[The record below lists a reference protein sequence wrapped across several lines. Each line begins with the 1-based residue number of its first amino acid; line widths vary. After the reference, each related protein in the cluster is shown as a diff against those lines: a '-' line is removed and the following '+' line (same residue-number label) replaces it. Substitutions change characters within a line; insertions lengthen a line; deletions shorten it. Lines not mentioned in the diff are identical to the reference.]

1 MAGVFFATQVGY
13 INPDNFVLNNS
24 ILVVAYVVFGGMGSL
39 PGAMAGAAVLTWL
52 PEFLKDQVPAE
63 DRQMW
68 IGAVVLLMM
77 IFRPAG
83 LIPAKRRAAELKG
96 LDRRR
101 RREPARFRAGEGWGT
116 VMTAVT

>member
-1 MAGVFFATQVGY
+1 
-13 INPDNFVLNNS
+13 
-24 ILVVAYVVFGGMGSL
+24 
-39 PGAMAGAAVLTWL
+39 MAGAAVLTWL

-83 LIPAKRRAAELKG
+83 LIPAKRRAAELRG
-96 LDRRR
+96 LNRSSSA
-101 RREPARFRAGEGWGT
+101 EVGAVPEGEGMG
-116 VMTAVT
+116 VRA